1 MLNVKLEKFSR
12 WLMCSSNI
20 SDITYMLFGYRL
32 DTPQE
37 AYHSILKSFS
47 RNPMKDKRRIEKIKS
62 ALDIWKDI
70 GNTIA
75 SSSDNLLVP
84 ISGGLDSRLILS
96 SIRQASSNREIST
109 FTFGPRGSFDYEY
122 GALVA
127 KHYKTK
133 HVSYDLSDYNISKHI
148 IDNRRFIKNPTN
160 ILYMPPL
167 SIINSDFPPEKYTII
182 SGFMGDPSVGS
193 HYPHRYGSD
202 GLNYVFSKET
212 AEGVDRVSVSGFED
226 FEGSLR
232 VYLRSN
238 QLDSAIDIEKWD
250 IANRQAFGILPKVQY
265 AHYAYKFP
273 FLDSAWLKLCSGLPI
288 SELRGLKFYNAFL
301 AEFDLAGFTLP
312 TKNYLGA
319 GVPSIPTQNLKWR
332 YGQLNRKLN
341 IRKFRKM
348 GANYFDTD
356 DIHWQIWQDR
366 KITAVEKI
374 SALPLITNPDIDGL
388 LKANRQE
395 FSNYVNL
402 IGLGLGA

>member
-1 MLNVKLEKFSR
+1 ML
-12 WLMCSSNI
+12 SSNI

-32 DTPQE
+32 DTSQGDCH
-37 AYHSILKSFS
+37 AILKSFS
-47 RNPMKDKRRIEKIKS
+47 RNPVHDQLRIETVKS
-62 ALDIWKDI
+62 ALSIWKRI

-127 KHYKTK
+127 KHYETK
-133 HVSYDLSDYNISKHI
+133 HVSYDLSDYNLSQHI

-167 SIINSDFPPEKYTII
+167 CVINRDFPPDKFTMI

-193 HYPHRYGSD
+193 HYPHRHGSD

-212 AEGVDRVSVSGFED
+212 TDGVNPASVSGFEN
-226 FEGSLR
+226 FENTLR
-232 VYLRSN
+232 GYMRSS
-238 QLDSAIDIEKWD
+238 QLESALDIEKWD
-250 IANRQAFGILPKVQY
+250 IANRQAFGVLPKVQY

-273 FLDSAWLKLCSGLPI
+273 FLDSAWLRLCSGLTI

-301 AEFDLAGFTLP
+301 AEFDRPGFTLP

-319 GVPSIPTQNLKWR
+319 GVPSILTQNLKWR
-332 YGQLNRKLN
+332 YGQVNRKIS
-341 IRKFRKM
+341 IRKYRRL

-356 DIHWQIWQDR
+356 DLHWQIWQDN
-366 KITAVEKI
+366 KTAAVEKI
-374 SALPLITNPDIDGL
+374 STLPLITNRDIDGL

-395 FSNYVNL
+395 FSSYVNL